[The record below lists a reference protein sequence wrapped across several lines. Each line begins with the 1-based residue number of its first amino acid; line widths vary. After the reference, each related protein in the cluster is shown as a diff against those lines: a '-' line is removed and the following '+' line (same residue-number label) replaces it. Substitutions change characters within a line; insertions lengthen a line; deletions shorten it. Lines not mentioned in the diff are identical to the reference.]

1 MEYRK
6 LGKTGLDISQICLGT
21 MTWGQQNTLDDAMA
35 QMDYATSKG
44 INFFDAAEMYPVP
57 PRPETQGQ
65 TERCIGEWFSATGK
79 RSEVV
84 LATKVAGRSDKLGGL
99 EHIRGGS
106 RLNRDQIRRAVEAS
120 LERLQTDYIDL
131 YQVHWPERS
140 TNCFGV
146 LGYQHDAK
154 DDPVSIEETLTALAE
169 LVDEGLVRHLGVSN
183 ETPWGVMEYL
193 RLAREKGLPTIASIQ
208 NPYNLL
214 NRSYEVG
221 LAEMSIREQV
231 SLLVYSP
238 LAFGTLSGKHLHGQR
253 PEARWNPH
261 RTGPGAGSARL
272 GRDRHRCQ
280 SARAPG
286 CRDRCGGRSGRSGRR
301 VIRLAGSKH
310 TARNVAERT
319 RYAAGH
325 LFERRLCSTPWSL
338 DATQRVCRLAGVAF
352 RRRLVA
358 IRSLRGCGRRR
369 CSASRDAGWIAQGP
383 FR

>member
-253 PEARWNPH
+253 PEGSRLTLFDRFVRYLNPQAIKATEAYVALAQKH
-261 RTGPGAGSARL
+261 GIDPAQMALAFVNQQSFVTSNIIGATSMEQL
-272 GRDRHRCQ
+272 Q
-280 SARAPG
+280 SNIESLSVTLSDDLLTEINDIHQVYSNPAP
-286 CRDRCGGRSGRSGRR
+286 
-301 VIRLAGSKH
+301 
-310 TARNVAERT
+310 
-319 RYAAGH
+319 
-325 LFERRLCSTPWSL
+325 
-338 DATQRVCRLAGVAF
+338 
-352 RRRLVA
+352 
-358 IRSLRGCGRRR
+358 
-369 CSASRDAGWIAQGP
+369 
-383 FR
+383 